1 MFKGKK
7 IVTICSDFSLEQTKL
22 TTLSIN
28 PKLKE
33 TKQILHHR
41 NHNTE
46 DRNISLTNTK
56 SWAKNITTHK
66 PSQHI
71 ISTINLSNIFN
82 AIDQQ
87 SKNIQV
93 PFPNPHSFKQPYIIN
108 IQPHTTAFALQASQT
123 RKHVLWLTM
132 HHKTNSIIH

>member
-41 NHNTE
+41 NHNSE

-56 SWAKNITTHK
+56 
-66 PSQHI
+66 
-71 ISTINLSNIFN
+71 
-82 AIDQQ
+82 
-87 SKNIQV
+87 
-93 PFPNPHSFKQPYIIN
+93 YIIQKH
-108 IQPHTTAFALQASQT
+108 IRKTRLFKHTWTSSLILTQDVYSAALFYAGT
-123 RKHVLWLTM
+123 
-132 HHKTNSIIH
+132 IFY